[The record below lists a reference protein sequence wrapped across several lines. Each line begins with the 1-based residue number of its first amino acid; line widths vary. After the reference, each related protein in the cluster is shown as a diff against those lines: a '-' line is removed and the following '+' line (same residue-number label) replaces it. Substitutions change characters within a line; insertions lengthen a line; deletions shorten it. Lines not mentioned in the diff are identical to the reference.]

1 MSTKMSIC
9 NNETFEIYS
18 DCFNEDI
25 LFLKIRKPNNLTLE
39 ANNLQSASLFQRIE
53 ITAETDIEVFKEIAT
68 NFLKW
73 YDNEYIYPRRKPTD
87 RS

>member
-1 MSTKMSIC
+1 MSIC

-73 YDNEYIYPRRKPTD
+73 YDNEYIYPRRKPAD